1 MKSQLVTL
9 KQSSCE
15 INGLNAQAFLSLSTN
30 FITNS
35 DSNSKHGQQQQQ
47 QTESNEPNH
56 TLVISNYSSLNES
69 SPVYRWLN
77 TL

>member
-35 DSNSKHGQQQQQ
+35 DSNSKQQQ
-47 QTESNEPNH
+47 QTENNEPNH
-56 TLVISNYSSLNES
+56 TLAISNYSSLNES